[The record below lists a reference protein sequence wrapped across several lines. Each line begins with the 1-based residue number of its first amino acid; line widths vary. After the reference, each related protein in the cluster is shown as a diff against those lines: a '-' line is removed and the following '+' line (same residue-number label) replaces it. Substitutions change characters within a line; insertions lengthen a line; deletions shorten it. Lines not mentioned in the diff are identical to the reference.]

1 MSSDSLD
8 LRVAYIVR
16 LNGLSKGSIEY
27 LPAKESESENE

>member
-16 LNGLSKGSIEY
+16 LNGLFNGSIEY
-27 LPAKESESENE
+27 LPAKESESEK

>member
-16 LNGLSKGSIEY
+16 LNGLFNGSIEY
-27 LPAKESESENE
+27 LPVKERESEE